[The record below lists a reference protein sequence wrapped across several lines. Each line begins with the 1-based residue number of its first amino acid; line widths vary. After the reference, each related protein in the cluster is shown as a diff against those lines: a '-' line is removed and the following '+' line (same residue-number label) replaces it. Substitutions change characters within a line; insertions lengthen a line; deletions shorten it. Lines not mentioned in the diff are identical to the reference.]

1 MISHDFSIVHEIP
14 YVGLPGG
21 TGVILP
27 ATRSLMVDVLGM
39 LAAYATSPEECS
51 TRTGTVS
58 SSSASGTVCASPM
71 ATDSAIV
78 EMLMKEAWLNVKP
91 TSLKQETMFMKL

>member
-1 MISHDFSIVHEIP
+1 
-14 YVGLPGG
+14 
-21 TGVILP
+21 
-27 ATRSLMVDVLGM
+27 MVDVLGM

-78 EMLMKEAWLNVKP
+78 EMLMKKHG
-91 TSLKQETMFMKL
+91 